1 MDKLS
6 KEEQLEHLQ
15 EIRMLMERSGRF
27 ISLSGLSGVGAGVSA
42 LIGAIIAYWRIGLY
56 TSGGRGGIYI
66 ESVERLMWELIF
78 IAAGV
83 LMLALFLGAF
93 FTIREAKK
101 QKQSIWDT
109 SSRQLLLNLLI
120 PLVTGGAFCL
130 ILIYKGQGFL
140 WMVAPCTLI
149 FYGLA
154 LVNASKYTLNDIRY
168 LGFCQILLGLMNGIW
183 MDAGNGIIFWAIGF
197 GIMHIVYGIFMH
209 FKYNKV

>member
-15 EIRMLMERSGRF
+15 EIRMLMERSGKF
-27 ISLSGLSGVGAGVSA
+27 LSLSGLSGVGAGISA
-42 LIGAIIAYWRIGLY
+42 LIGAFLAYWRIGMY
-56 TSGGRGGIYI
+56 TSVGRGGIMI
-66 ESVERLMWELIF
+66 NSVERLMWELIF

-83 LMLALFLGAF
+83 LLLALFLGAF

-101 QKQSIWDT
+101 QNVSIWDT
-109 SSRQLLLNLLI
+109 SSRLLLINLMI
-120 PLVTGGAFCL
+120 PLATGGAFCL
-130 ILIYKGQGFL
+130 VLIYQGLL

-154 LVNASKYTLNDIRY
+154 LVNASKFTLDDIKY
-168 LGFCQILLGLMNGIW
+168 LGYCEIILGLMNGIW
-183 MDAGNGIIFWAIGF
+183 MDAGNGIVFWAIGF
-197 GIMHIVYGIFMH
+197 GLMHIVYGIFMH